1 MIVRVVSESLESLS
15 GLELIF
21 LAPEFM
27 FGLTSCLRKKNVVKI
42 IKPSMC
48 KKRTFPQNLIAW
60 SLFKFWVSQI
70 NWYFTL
76 FAYKQLYYLLWG
88 VFIPCFPRKTKSE
101 GVQEQ
106 QLSPHHSSLFYIK
119 VCFVSNYCIIS
130 TFLPA
135 PLKLLLWYL
144 SNMERPNKQIY

>member
-1 MIVRVVSESLESLS
+1 
-15 GLELIF
+15 
-21 LAPEFM
+21 
-27 FGLTSCLRKKNVVKI
+27 
-42 IKPSMC
+42 MC

-60 SLFKFWVSQI
+60 SLFKFWVSQM

-144 SNMERPNKQIY
+144 SNMERPNKQIYQGPVLLGHCFLECIEFSLLFPREIPHCDAVCSCK